1 MAKWKEAMKKPM
13 EVQIEFSFF
22 LGQTCGIVC
31 RLSNNVHMKVM
42 MNAGVRKLR
51 QRVHMTV
58 LVIRTLRLY
67 EALLVL
73 VLVLVAARGGGVRPD
88 SGRSHVTCVHYY
100 LRSLED

>member
-1 MAKWKEAMKKPM
+1 MAKWKEAMKKSM

-42 MNAGVRKLR
+42 MNAGVRK
-51 QRVHMTV
+51 RVHMTV

-73 VLVLVAARGGGVRPD
+73 VLVAAGGGVRPD

-100 LRSLED
+100 LCSLED

>member
-1 MAKWKEAMKKPM
+1 MKKSM

-42 MNAGVRKLR
+42 MNAGVWKLR

-73 VLVLVAARGGGVRPD
+73 VLVAAGGGVRPG

-100 LRSLED
+100 LCSLED

>member
-42 MNAGVRKLR
+42 MNAGVRKW
-51 QRVHMTV
+51 VHMTV

-73 VLVLVAARGGGVRPD
+73 VLVAAGGGARPG
-88 SGRSHVTCVHYY
+88 SGRSHVTCVHY
-100 LRSLED
+100 LCSLED

>member
-67 EALLVL
+67 EALLL
-73 VLVLVAARGGGVRPD
+73 VLVGAGGGARPG
-88 SGRSHVTCVHYY
+88 SGRSHVTCVHY